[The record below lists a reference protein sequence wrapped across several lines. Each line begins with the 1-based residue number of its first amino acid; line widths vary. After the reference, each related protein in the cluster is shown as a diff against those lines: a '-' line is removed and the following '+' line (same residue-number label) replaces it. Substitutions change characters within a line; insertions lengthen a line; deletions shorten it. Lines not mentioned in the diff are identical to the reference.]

1 MAAKSQGAVVSH
13 TAMGEPAPKQSALS
27 TGKEVALDLALILT
41 ISAAICLFADQLV
54 LMTVLVP
61 VLLVA
66 RMVFWVFFTG
76 SQARRLSRE
85 LIFFGICILLGAFN
99 DWNSVVRH
107 QIYEYTVPHF
117 FPGFSTIP
125 IWMLLYW
132 GAILRF
138 LATAA
143 SWPGLG
149 APFEVDNHTR
159 LGRHTSSSPKL
170 KIVVLLLLVL
180 ATRQSI
186 YQFFAD
192 PILSWLPFAVA
203 LLAYVLMFGLDAY
216 RLRLVMFM
224 AVLGPAIEILYIQV
238 GHLHQYQLGWIVGVP
253 LWIQLWWLL
262 GILVWSDLSRRM
274 IRLFTVR

>member
-1 MAAKSQGAVVSH
+1 MLSHAV
-13 TAMGEPAPKQSALS
+13 ADKPASKLDTLS
-27 TGKEVALDLALILT
+27 TGKEVALDFFLILT

-61 VLLVA
+61 VCLVA
-66 RMVFWVFFTG
+66 RMGLWTVFTRG
-76 SQARRLSRE
+76 LGRRLSAE
-85 LIFFGICILLGAFN
+85 LVFFGICILLGAFN

-107 QIYEYTVPHF
+107 RIYDYTVPHF

-143 SWPGLG
+143 SWPRLG
-149 APFEVDNHTR
+149 ASSQLANQTR
-159 LGRHTSSSPKL
+159 LGTKTFSNATL
-170 KIVVLLLLVL
+170 KVVVLLLLVL
-180 ATRQSI
+180 ATRQTI
-186 YQFFAD
+186 YRFFPD

-203 LLAYVLMFGLDAY
+203 LFAYVLMFSLDVH
-216 RLRLVMFM
+216 RTRLVLLML
-224 AVLGPAIEILYIQV
+224 VLGPAIEVLYIQV
-238 GHLHQYQLGWIVGVP
+238 GHLHEYQLGWIFGVP

-262 GILVWSDLSRRM
+262 GILVWSDLSRRAM
-274 IRLFTVR
+274 RLLA